1 LPDRARIG
9 DHFNCRQ
16 AEDMSN
22 RCPLLYEYIDLIY
35 SQTPKRCVR
44 DVRVLGNTMGD
55 KTRLHGNDRLRAS
68 ALAFVATKLHHD

>member
-1 LPDRARIG
+1 
-9 DHFNCRQ
+9 
-16 AEDMSN
+16 MSN
-22 RCPLLYEYIDLIY
+22 RCPLLYEKIDLIY
-35 SQTPKRCVR
+35 SQTQKRCVR